1 MSPRVSLEK
10 SYGYPQR
17 IAGFPRKLFRLLSPV
32 VSLANMAKRSKHSL
46 LDEVAADEAAAPSL
60 FLVSTEEE
68 ANEEMERRGEFTA
81 ERLME
86 SRPTIYRAIVDGLG
100 QGLGVRQLCRAY
112 RVSHHT
118 VSAVM
123 ARESAAVA
131 TLKERTVATLRTF
144 GRLAADRL
152 LDEVDQIPIQSLPI
166 ALGIAVEKAELLAGG
181 ATSRIEHTESGPTHE
196 DYIRMISGK
205 VIEAETVPAIGFQ
218 GEEVAQKE
226 ADQAATVQAETVPAA
241 LLPSVSPA
249 DLVPTGS
256 REESLA
262 SDKLSEVLPV
272 SVSIESGS
280 DTSLDTIQA
289 SSEAFLG
296 VTSGAQEPGKHVE
309 ESKAE
314 QDAGTQAEKQ
324 KRAKRPRTEGGRGSA
339 NSRRV
344 SRGH

>member
-1 MSPRVSLEK
+1 
-10 SYGYPQR
+10 
-17 IAGFPRKLFRLLSPV
+17 
-32 VSLANMAKRSKHSL
+32 MAKRPSL
-46 LDEVAADEAAAPSL
+46 LDQVAADEAAAPSL

-68 ANEEMERRGEFTA
+68 GNQEMERRGEFTA

-118 VSAVM
+118 VAAVM

-131 TLKERTVATLRTF
+131 TLKERTVSVLRTF

-205 VIEAETVPAIGFQ
+205 VIEAEIIPAIGFQ
-218 GEEVAQKE
+218 GGEVAQKE
-226 ADQAATVQAETVPAA
+226 ADPGAAVQAGGAAVQAVPLEVAAPAAGMA
-241 LLPSVSPA
+241 LLPGVSSA
-249 DLVPTGS
+249 ALVPTGS
-256 REESLA
+256 PENLA
-262 SDKLSEVLPV
+262 SPDEQSGVQEGSI
-272 SVSIESGS
+272 SVEAQPA
-280 DTSLDTIQA
+280 THLDTHSA
-289 SSEAFLG
+289 SFEAVEDG
-296 VTSGAQEPGKHVE
+296 QPAAQEPAQRVE
-309 ESKAE
+309 
-314 QDAGTQAEKQ
+314 DAGMVIEAAASIERREQAP
-324 KRAKRPRTEGGRGSA
+324 RPRTEGGRGSA
-339 NSRRV
+339 KSRRV
-344 SRGH
+344 SGGH

>member
-1 MSPRVSLEK
+1 
-10 SYGYPQR
+10 
-17 IAGFPRKLFRLLSPV
+17 
-32 VSLANMAKRSKHSL
+32 MAKRSKPSL
-46 LDEVAADEAAAPSL
+46 LDQVAAEEAAAPSL
-60 FLVSTEEE
+60 FLVSTEED
-68 ANEEMERRGEFTA
+68 ANQEMERRGEFTA

-123 ARESAAVA
+123 ARESQAVA

-205 VIEAETVPAIGFQ
+205 VIEAETVPVIGLE
-218 GEEVAQKE
+218 GEEVVQKE
-226 ADQAATVQAETVPAA
+226 HDQASAVQAEPLEVAAAGAGLA
-241 LLPSVSPA
+241 LLTGVSPA
-249 DLVPTGS
+249 ALVPTGS
-256 REESLA
+256 REVSLA
-262 SDKLSEVLPV
+262 SDKLSEVFPV
-272 SVSIESGS
+272 SVSLESGS

-289 SSEAFLG
+289 SSEAVTDASPG
-296 VTSGAQEPGKHVE
+296 VQEPGHQVE
-309 ESKAE
+309 DAKVE
-314 QDAGTQAEKQ
+314 QDAGLIVEKQ
-324 KRAKRPRTEGGRGSA
+324 KKARRPRTEGGRGSA